1 MLLTPHGISG
11 LGLLGDAG
19 SGVTEDE
26 PDVEVRVLL
35 LDEDVLLSISG
46 VEASFGF
53 HDDTVGQFEVWCVLR
68 RSSWD
73 CVADD
78 VFFIRSVNA

>member
-53 HDDTVGQFEVWCVLR
+53 HDDAIGLAEVGGVFR
-68 RSSWD
+68 RSRWD
-73 CVADD
+73 CVAYD
-78 VFFIRSVNA
+78 VFFI